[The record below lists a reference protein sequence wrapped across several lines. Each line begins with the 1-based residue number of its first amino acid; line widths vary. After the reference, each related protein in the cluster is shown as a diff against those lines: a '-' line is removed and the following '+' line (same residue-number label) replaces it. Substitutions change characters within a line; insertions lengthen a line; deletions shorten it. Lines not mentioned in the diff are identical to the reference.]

1 MGLFVRMTVRVT
13 VVGMIMLINSINKEI
28 LTRLVFMELSRL
40 RY

>member
-1 MGLFVRMTVRVT
+1 LFVRMTVRVT